1 MRLLSRESRLLPWVS
16 AFTLVSGQA
25 SHGQQPDQLA
35 RDACQPPPGYE
46 ALSQLNDLRFLVIGE
61 LHGTEQTPA
70 LFGELVCA
78 LASSGMRT
86 LVGLELMVWSESA
99 INTYLRSDGT
109 EADRTTAL
117 TDSRW
122 LDPVN
127 IEFPDG
133 RLSNAMWELVE
144 RLRFL
149 RDAGHEV
156 AVTTFRGYMLEGEQ
170 SLTPFEARMA
180 ETLLE
185 AEVDGDYDLA
195 VVLTGSVHARTSRRT
210 ENGLLPFIPMAANL
224 PEEST
229 IRLNAVTGS
238 GEAWNCRGSEC
249 GVYEREGTPEGA
261 TVRFELDDGLSRE
274 FDGIFAVGNITASP
288 PLTSAA
294 P

>member
-1 MRLLSRESRLLPWVS
+1 MRLLSRVSRLLPWVS
-16 AFTLVSGQA
+16 ALTLVTGQA
-25 SHGQQPDQLA
+25 SHGQQPEPLA
-35 RDACQPPPGYE
+35 PDACEPPPGYE
-46 ALSQLNDLRFLVIGE
+46 ALSQLDDLRFLVIGE

-78 LASSGMRT
+78 LASSGMRI

-133 RLSNAMWELVE
+133 RLSNAMWDLVE

-156 AVTTFRGYMLEGEQ
+156 AITTFRGFMLEGEQ

-185 AEVDGDYDLA
+185 AEADADYDLT
-195 VVLTGSVHARTSRRT
+195 VVLTGNAHARTSRRT

-224 PEEST
+224 PEESS

-261 TVRFELDDGLSRE
+261 TVRIALDDGLSRG

>member
-1 MRLLSRESRLLPWVS
+1 MRLLSRVSRLLPWVS
-16 AFTLVSGQA
+16 ALTLVTGQA
-25 SHGQQPDQLA
+25 SHGQQPDPLA
-35 RDACQPPPGYE
+35 PDACHPPPGYE
-46 ALSQLNDLRFLVIGE
+46 ALSQLDDLRFLVIGE

-78 LASSGMRT
+78 LASSGMRI

-133 RLSNAMWELVE
+133 RLSNAMWDLVE

-156 AVTTFRGYMLEGEQ
+156 AVTTFRGFMLEGEQ

-185 AEVDGDYDLA
+185 AEADGDYDLT
-195 VVLTGSVHARTSRRT
+195 VVLTGNAHARTSRRT

-249 GVYEREGTPEGA
+249 GIYEREGTPEGA
-261 TVRFELDDGLSRE
+261 TVRIALDDGLSRG

-288 PLTSAA
+288 PLTSPAR
-294 P
+294 